1 VLVRRLAK
9 GGMAEIFLA
18 RKEGP
23 EGFARDL
30 VVKRILPH
38 LSEDPELMAM
48 FREEARIV
56 ARLGHPN
63 VVHVY
68 DFGEVGGT
76 AYLVMELVRGVDL
89 RALIV
94 RAREQAMAARRP
106 GAVPMHH
113 AAKIL
118 SHVCEGLAH
127 AHDLADARG
136 RPLGLV
142 HRDVTPSNVL
152 LGFEGAVKVADFGV
166 AKLQR
171 GRKEI
176 TRVGMVRGKSAYLS
190 PEQARGESLDRRSDL
205 FNVGILLFE
214 VLTGDTLFPHE
225 DPVHA
230 RTLAAAGKIPEPERL
245 RMLPPGLREIATR
258 ALAARRED
266 RYPDALALRADL
278 ERFLR
283 AVPETSDTLELGRYV
298 RRLFPDVVEEDRRGP
313 RAAGT
318 VPLTGVVTPNGPPG
332 TAPIAPPSVG
342 TALLDGTPPSGEASV
357 SDTPVDPTFAAGF
370 RDLRESSALS
380 PVSRGGLTP
389 SSSAPSSSAPSS
401 SAPSSSATSSSA
413 ASSSAPVGAWSS
425 NLGVPVAVTQKVPS
439 VAPPPSSRRRWRWAP
454 FLLVPIAGLLSWLAF
469 RTPDELGPPP
479 LELPTEPDRRVVER
493 VPTRSSHLR
502 ITTEP
507 AGLALRVDSV
517 EHGPAP
523 LRLAVEPGPHVVE
536 ALDEGRVVASR
547 TLEVTAATEVDVLLQ
562 ARTTEARLRVVSE
575 PSGAVVLVGE
585 ERVGRTPLDVGVAP
599 GEHVVTLR
607 LDGYRDHEAPVLA
620 LEGGVAT
627 FSAVLRREPRPRN
640 PVVTPRG
647 TGTLAMATTPWC
659 DVFLGRRK
667 LGTTPFTN
675 VSLPAGTHTLT
686 LRAPGKPERRHVVT
700 IRADEESRVRLAL

>member
-1 VLVRRLAK
+1 MAAGVPLGPYVLVRRLAK

-94 RAREQAMAARRP
+94 RAREQAIAARRP

-127 AHDLADARG
+127 AHDLSDARG

-245 RMLPPGLREIATR
+245 QMLPPGLREIATR

-342 TALLDGTPPSGEASV
+342 TALLEGTPPSGEAGL

-380 PVSRGGLTP
+380 PVSRVGL
-389 SSSAPSSSAPSS
+389 
-401 SAPSSSATSSSA
+401 TSSSE
-413 ASSSAPVGAWSS
+413 ASSSDAPSTASPAAWSS
-425 NLGVPVAVTQKVPS
+425 DLGAPVAVTQKVAS
-439 VAPPPSSRRRWRWAP
+439 VAPPPRSRRSWRWAP
-454 FLLVPIAGLLSWLAF
+454 FLLVPIAGLLSWLVF
-469 RTPDELGPPP
+469 RVPDEVAPPP
-479 LELPTEPDRRVVER
+479 LELPTEPAPRVV
-493 VPTRSSHLR
+493 VPAQPAHLR

-507 AGLALRVDSV
+507 AGLTLRVDSV

-585 ERVGRTPLDVGVAP
+585 ERVGRTPLDVGVTP

-607 LDGYRDHEAPVLA
+607 LDGYQDHEAPVLA

-700 IRADEESRVRLAL
+700 IRAGEESRVRLAL

>member
-1 VLVRRLAK
+1 MPLGPYLLVRRLAK

-89 RALIV
+89 RALIA
-94 RAREQAMAARRP
+94 RAREQAIRDRRA

-113 AAKIL
+113 AAKL
-118 SHVCEGLAH
+118 MSLVCEGLAH
-127 AHDLADARG
+127 AHDLADTRG

-142 HRDVTPSNVL
+142 HRDITPSNVL

-176 TRVGMVRGKSAYLS
+176 TRVGLVRGKSAYLS

-205 FNVGILLFE
+205 FNVGILLYE
-214 VLTGDTLFPHE
+214 TLTGDTLYPHD
-225 DPVHA
+225 DPLQA
-230 RTLAAAGKIPEPERL
+230 RTLAAGGKVPAPERL
-245 RMLPPGLREIATR
+245 DLLPPGLREIAKR
-258 ALAARRED
+258 ALAPKKED

-283 AVPETSDTLELGRYV
+283 AVPEPSDTLELGRYV

-318 VPLTGVVTPNGPPG
+318 VPLTGVVTPESVLAQQGLLG
-332 TAPIAPPSVG
+332 TAPIDSVDG
-342 TALLDGTPPSGEASV
+342 TATLDHPEGLLGGPTRVDTPADS
-357 SDTPVDPTFAAGF
+357 TPVDPAISAAF

-380 PVSRGGLTP
+380 PVSSPGR
-389 SSSAPSSSAPSS
+389 APS
-401 SAPSSSATSSSA
+401 
-413 ASSSAPVGAWSS
+413 
-425 NLGVPVAVTQKVPS
+425 VAVTQKVPS
-439 VAPPPSSRRRWRWAP
+439 VAPPAK
-454 FLLVPIAGLLSWLAF
+454 G
-469 RTPDELGPPP
+469 
-479 LELPTEPDRRVVER
+479 PDRRWLALLALLPLLALGVWFAMPGEAPPVAEAPPTPDAPPVVIPPSEITVAPRPAYLR
-493 VPTRSSHLR
+493 VATD
-502 ITTEP
+502 P
-507 AGLALRVDSV
+507 AGLRLRVDGEERGLAPQRLPV
-517 EHGPAP
+517 DGGEH
-523 LRLAVEPGPHVVE
+523 LVE
-536 ALDEGRVVASR
+536 ALDEDDRVLASR
-547 TLEVTAATEVDVLLQ
+547 TLEVEAGTEVDLRLE
-562 ARTTEARLRVVSE
+562 ARITEARLRVVSQPE
-575 PSGAVVLVGE
+575 GAVVHVGE
-585 ERVGRTPLDVGVAP
+585 ERVGRTPLDVGITP
-599 GEHVVTLR
+599 GEHVVTLS
-607 LDGYRDHEAPVLA
+607 LDGYQPHEAPVLA

-627 FSAVLRREPRPRN
+627 LSAVLQRAT
-640 PVVTPRG
+640 TPRVRPPTRAARG
-647 TGTLAMATTPWC
+647 AGTLTMATTPWC
-659 DVFLGRRK
+659 DVFLGGRK

-675 VSLPAGTHTLT
+675 VRLPAGTHTLT
-686 LRAPGKPERRHVVT
+686 LRAPGKPERRQRVT
-700 IRADEESRVRLAL
+700 IRAGEETRVRVAL

>member
-1 VLVRRLAK
+1 MPLGPYLLIRRLAK

-89 RALIV
+89 RALTL
-94 RAREQAMAARRP
+94 RAREHAIHRGRA

-113 AAKIL
+113 TAKLL
-118 SHVCEGLAH
+118 SLVCEGLAH

-171 GRKEI
+171 GRKEV

-214 VLTGDTLFPHE
+214 TLTGDTLFPHD
-225 DPVHA
+225 DPMQA
-230 RTLAAAGKIPEPERL
+230 RVLSAAGKIPAPERL
-245 RMLPPGLREIATR
+245 ERLPPGLREIARR
-258 ALAARRED
+258 ALAAKSED

-283 AVPETSDTLELGRYV
+283 AVPEPSDTLELGRFV

-318 VPLTGVVTPNGPPG
+318 VPLTGVISPQGPG
-332 TAPIAPPSVG
+332 TAPIDVGETAPLAPFNRSHG
-342 TALLDGTPPSGEASV
+342 TAPLEAADVTPPDPV
-357 SDTPVDPTFAAGF
+357 SANIAPAGIAPTDPALAAAF
-370 RDLRESSALS
+370 RDLRESSPAS
-380 PVSRGGLTP
+380 GL
-389 SSSAPSSSAPSS
+389 SSAPTVVETQRLSLMAPPRRSRRGLWLALAALPLIGLAGWLLRSGDPSPAEAPPRTLPEEPPLVPPSETMVAPSP
-401 SAPSSSATSSSA
+401 AY
-413 ASSSAPVGAWSS
+413 
-425 NLGVPVAVTQKVPS
+425 
-439 VAPPPSSRRRWRWAP
+439 
-454 FLLVPIAGLLSWLAF
+454 
-469 RTPDELGPPP
+469 
-479 LELPTEPDRRVVER
+479 
-493 VPTRSSHLR
+493 LR
-502 ITTEP
+502 IATDP
-507 AGLALRVDSV
+507 AGLTLRVDGV
-517 EHGPAP
+517 DRGLAP
-523 LRLAVEPGPHVVE
+523 LRLRVDEGAHLVEAIADGAVVARRDVSVEPGTEIDLQLE
-536 ALDEGRVVASR
+536 ARP
-547 TLEVTAATEVDVLLQ
+547 
-562 ARTTEARLRVVSE
+562 TEARLRVVSQPE
-575 PSGAVVLVGE
+575 GAVVYVSG

-599 GEHVVTLR
+599 GEHQVTLQ
-607 LDGYRDHEAPVLA
+607 LDGHQPHEAPVLA
-620 LEGGVAT
+620 LAGGVAT
-627 FSAVLRREPRPRN
+627 LSAVLQRARSRP
-640 PVVTPRG
+640 PTQAARG
-647 TGTLAMATTPWC
+647 LGTLTMATTPWC
-659 DVFLGRRK
+659 EVFFRGRK
-667 LGTTPFTN
+667 LGTTPFAN
-675 VSLPAGTHTLT
+675 VRLPVGTHTLS
-686 LRAPGKPERRHVVT
+686 LRAPNRPERRQQVR
-700 IRADEESRVRLAL
+700 IRANEETRLHVAL

>member
-1 VLVRRLAK
+1 YVLVRRLAK

-94 RAREQAMAARRP
+94 RAREQAIAARRP

-127 AHDLADARG
+127 AHDLSDARG

-245 RMLPPGLREIATR
+245 QMLPPGLREIATR
-258 ALAARRED
+258 ALAARREE

-342 TALLDGTPPSGEASV
+342 TALLDGTPPSGEASF

-380 PVSRGGLTP
+380 PVSRSGLTSSSNAP
-389 SSSAPSSSAPSS
+389 SPSRSSSASPP
-401 SAPSSSATSSSA
+401 
-413 ASSSAPVGAWSS
+413 AWST
-425 NLGVPVAVTQKVPS
+425 NVPVAVTQKVPS
-439 VAPPPSSRRRWRWAP
+439 VAPPPRSHRARRWAP
-454 FLLVPIAGLLSWLAF
+454 FLLVPIAGLLSWLVF
-469 RTPDELGPPP
+469 RTPDDIAPPP
-479 LELPTEPDRRVVER
+479 LELPSDPDRPVVER
-493 VPTRSSHLR
+493 LPTPPAHLR

-507 AGLALRVDSV
+507 AGLTLRVDTV

-536 ALDEGRVVASR
+536 ALEEGRVVASR

-575 PSGAVVLVGE
+575 PSGAVVLVGD

-607 LDGYRDHEAPVLA
+607 LDGYQEHQAPVLA

-700 IRADEESRVRLAL
+700 IRAGEESRVRLAL

>member
-1 VLVRRLAK
+1 MPLGPYLLVRRLAK

-38 LSEDPELMAM
+38 LSEDPDLMAM

-89 RALIV
+89 RALTV
-94 RAREQAMAARRP
+94 RAREHAMRDRRA

-113 AAKIL
+113 TAKLL
-118 SHVCEGLAH
+118 SLVCEGLAH

-214 VLTGDTLFPHE
+214 MLTGDTLFPHD
-225 DPVHA
+225 DPMQA
-230 RTLAAAGKIPEPERL
+230 RVLAAAGKIPAPERL
-245 RMLPPGLREIATR
+245 ELLPPGLREIARR
-258 ALAARRED
+258 ALAEKTED

-283 AVPETSDTLELGRYV
+283 AVPEPSDTLELGRFV

-318 VPLTGVVTPNGPPG
+318 VPLTGVITPQGPG
-332 TAPIAPPSVG
+332 TAPLDVSGTAPHAPITRLGGASPRDATDLTPPDPQPANIAPADP
-342 TALLDGTPPSGEASV
+342 AL
-357 SDTPVDPTFAAGF
+357 AAAF
-370 RDLRESSALS
+370 RDLRESSPASGLS
-380 PVSRGGLTP
+380 
-389 SSSAPSSSAPSS
+389 
-401 SAPSSSATSSSA
+401 
-413 ASSSAPVGAWSS
+413 GAQT
-425 NLGVPVAVTQKVPS
+425 VVDTQKRAL
-439 VAPPPSSRRRWRWAP
+439 VAPPPRRSQRGLWLALAALPLIGLAGWLLRSAGPSPIEAP
-454 FLLVPIAGLLSWLAF
+454 PATLPEQPPLVPPSETTV
-469 RTPDELGPPP
+469 TPSPAYL
-479 LELPTEPDRRVVER
+479 RVA
-493 VPTRSSHLR
+493 TD
-502 ITTEP
+502 P
-507 AGLALRVDSV
+507 AGLALRVDGV
-517 EHGPAP
+517 DRGLAP
-523 LRLAVEPGPHVVE
+523 LRLRVDEGAHVVE
-536 ALDEGRVVASR
+536 ALADGAVVARREVSVEPG
-547 TLEVTAATEVDVLLQ
+547 TEIDLQLE
-562 ARTTEARLRVVSE
+562 ARPTEARLRVVSQPE
-575 PSGAVVLVGE
+575 GAVVYVGG

-599 GEHVVTLR
+599 GEHQVTLQ
-607 LDGYRDHEAPVLA
+607 LDGHQPHEAPVLA
-620 LEGGVAT
+620 LAGGVAT
-627 FSAVLRREPRPRN
+627 LSAVLQRARSRSPSQAG
-640 PVVTPRG
+640 RG
-647 TGTLAMATTPWC
+647 TGTLTMATTPWC
-659 DVFLGRRK
+659 EVFFRGRK
-667 LGTTPFTN
+667 LGTTPFAN
-675 VSLPAGTHTLT
+675 VRLPVGTHTLS
-686 LRAPGKPERRHVVT
+686 LRAPNRPERRQQVR
-700 IRADEESRVRLAL
+700 IRANEETRLHVAL

>member
-1 VLVRRLAK
+1 VPLGPYVLVRRLAK

-127 AHDLADARG
+127 AHDLSDARG

-225 DPVHA
+225 DPLHA

-245 RMLPPGLREIATR
+245 QMLPPGLREIATR

-342 TALLDGTPPSGEASV
+342 TALLDGTPPSGAASF

-380 PVSRGGLTP
+380 PVSRGGVTSSSAS
-389 SSSAPSSSAPSS
+389 SSSAPSS
-401 SAPSSSATSSSA
+401 TSS
-413 ASSSAPVGAWSS
+413 PAWST
-425 NLGVPVAVTQKVPS
+425 NVPVAVTQKVPS
-439 VAPPPSSRRRWRWAP
+439 VAPPPRSRRAWRWAP
-454 FLLVPIAGLLSWLAF
+454 FLLVPIAGLLSWFVF
-469 RTPDELGPPP
+469 RTPDDTTPPP
-479 LELPTEPDRRVVER
+479 LELPTEPDRPVVER
-493 VPTRSSHLR
+493 LPTRPAHLR

-507 AGLALRVDSV
+507 AGLALRIDDI

-547 TLEVTAATEVDVLLQ
+547 TLEVAAATEVDVLLR
-562 ARTTEARLRVVSE
+562 ARTRDARLRVVSE

-607 LDGYRDHEAPVLA
+607 LDGYQEHEAPVLA

-627 FSAVLRREPRPRN
+627 FSAVLRREARPRN

-675 VSLPAGTHTLT
+675 VSLPAGRHTLT

-700 IRADEESRVRLAL
+700 IRAGEESRVRLAL

>member
-1 VLVRRLAK
+1 MAAGVPLGPYVLVRRLAK

-18 RKEGP
+18 RKDGP
-23 EGFARDL
+23 EGFTRDL

-56 ARLGHPN
+56 AQLSHPN

-89 RALIV
+89 RALV
-94 RAREQAMAARRP
+94 ARAREQAMHARRP

-127 AHDLADARG
+127 AHDLGDARG

-142 HRDVTPSNVL
+142 HRDMTPSNVL

-190 PEQARGESLDRRSDL
+190 PEQARGEALDRRSDL

-225 DPVHA
+225 DPVLA
-230 RTLAAAGKIPEPERL
+230 RTLAAAGRIPEPERL
-245 RMLPPGLREIATR
+245 ELLPPGLREIAIR

-332 TAPIAPPSVG
+332 TAPLVASGASLVAPSLDA
-342 TALLDGTPPSGEASV
+342 ALLEATGSDDTSV
-357 SDTPVDPTFAAGF
+357 SDTPVDPAFAAGF

-380 PVSRGGLTP
+380 PVSR
-389 SSSAPSSSAPSS
+389 SSPAMSSGAPSAGS
-401 SAPSSSATSSSA
+401 
-413 ASSSAPVGAWSS
+413 
-425 NLGVPVAVTQKVPS
+425 VAVTQKVPS
-439 VAPPPSSRRRWRWAP
+439 VAPPPRSARGWRWAP
-454 FLLVPIAGLLSWLAF
+454 FLLVPLAGLLSWLFF
-469 RTPDELGPPP
+469 RASEDPPP
-479 LELPTEPDRRVVER
+479 APELPVVLPSEPTPNMER
-493 VPTRSSHLR
+493 ARPAAAHLR
-502 ITTEP
+502 VTTEP
-507 AGLALRVDSV
+507 PGLVLRVDDV

-523 LRLAVEPGPHVVE
+523 LRVAVEPGAHVVE
-536 ALDEGRVVASR
+536 ALLDGRVVATR
-547 TLEVTAATEVDVLLQ
+547 TIEATPGTEVDVLLESRQ
-562 ARTTEARLRVVSE
+562 TEARLRVVSQ
-575 PSGAVVLVGE
+575 PSGALVHVGD
-585 ERVGRTPLDVGVAP
+585 ERVGRTPLDVGIAP
-599 GEHVVTLR
+599 GEHVVTLH
-607 LDGYRDHEAPVLA
+607 LDGYEPHEAPVLA
-620 LEGGVAT
+620 FEGGAAT
-627 FSAVLRREPRPRN
+627 LSAVLRRVTRVRN
-640 PVVTPRG
+640 PVVTPRAS
-647 TGTLAMATTPWC
+647 GTLAMATTPWC

-686 LRAPGKPERRHVVT
+686 LRAPDKPVRRHVVT
-700 IRADEESRVRLAL
+700 IRAGEESRVRLAL

>member
-1 VLVRRLAK
+1 MAAGVPLGPYVLVRRLAK

-127 AHDLADARG
+127 AHDLSDARG

-225 DPVHA
+225 DPLHA

-245 RMLPPGLREIATR
+245 QMLPPGLREIATR

-283 AVPETSDTLELGRYV
+283 AVPEPSDTLELGRYV

-342 TALLDGTPPSGEASV
+342 TALLDGTPPSGEASY

-380 PVSRGGLTP
+380 PVSRSGLTP
-389 SSSAPSSSAPSS
+389 SSSA
-401 SAPSSSATSSSA
+401 SSSA
-413 ASSSAPVGAWSS
+413 ASSASPPWST
-425 NLGVPVAVTQKVPS
+425 NVPVAVTQKVPS
-439 VAPPPSSRRRWRWAP
+439 VAPPPRSRRAWRWAP
-454 FLLVPIAGLLSWLAF
+454 FLLVPIAGVLSWLVF
-469 RTPDELGPPP
+469 RTPDDTTPPP
-479 LELPTEPDRRVVER
+479 LELPTEPDRPVVER
-493 VPTRSSHLR
+493 LPTRPAHLR

-507 AGLALRVDSV
+507 AGLALRIDDI

-547 TLEVTAATEVDVLLQ
+547 TLEVAAATEVDVLLQ
-562 ARTTEARLRVVSE
+562 ARTRDARLRVVSE

-607 LDGYRDHEAPVLA
+607 LDGYQDHEAPVLA

-627 FSAVLRREPRPRN
+627 FSAVLRREARPRN

-675 VSLPAGTHTLT
+675 VSLPAGRHTLT
-686 LRAPGKPERRHVVT
+686 LRAPGKPERRHAVT
-700 IRADEESRVRLAL
+700 IRAGEESRVRLAL